1 MNGIR
6 NHKITEKLLELIA
19 RRGVS
24 QAEIARKLSIAP
36 SVLSRQLQGKESLP
50 LSRVEDLIQIL
61 APSVEECKQLRAM
74 LQKKEP
80 QSFSPQRVPAVKVY
94 WNEDIAYFARQ
105 IIDAKI
111 GTGCAC
117 WISERAYAQ
126 RTPEQEKIP
135 ITLSRAMLYVLMI
148 IQDYELEVEGR

>member
-1 MNGIR
+1 MIITDEIKEALKKAISGASNPYQLATLVGVRHTTIRDWMNGKTKSISDG
-6 NHKITEKLLELIA
+6 NWSKL
-19 RRGVS
+19 
-24 QAEIARKLSIAP
+24 QPYLS
-36 SVLSRQLQGKESLP
+36 LKT
-50 LSRVEDLIQIL
+50 
-61 APSVEECKQLRAM
+61 
-74 LQKKEP
+74 EP
-80 QSFSPQRVPAVKVY
+80 QSLPAQAVPAVKVY